1 MARAKISLIG
11 GGQIGGNL
19 ALLAAQKELGDIV
32 IFDIPKAEGMVKGK
46 ALDLMQLKPHD
57 GYDANIS
64 GTSDWKDLTDSDV
77 FIITAGLP
85 RKPGMDR
92 EDLLEINLGIM
103 TDVAENIKE
112 YSPNA
117 FVIVVSN
124 PLDAMVYAFYKVSQ
138 LKKNMVVGMAGA
150 LDSARFRAFIAMEVG
165 CSVQDVTCMVLG
177 GHGDTMV
184 PITRF
189 GTVGGVPIESLINPD
204 RLEEIVNRTR
214 FAGGEIVKLF
224 GNGSAFYAPAQSAI
238 EMAESYLR
246 DKKRIIP
253 CASLC
258 EGEFGINGYF
268 IGVPS
273 VIGSGGVEN
282 ILEFSLTE
290 EEKFELKNTL
300 EAVKKTAKDFIN
312 ARKSDRIGIL
322 VFAGE
327 SFIQCPLTI
336 DKEVLLALMDDIQV
350 AEQSYDGTAIGMA
363 IANATNRLRNS
374 DAKSKVMILLSDG
387 SNNAGELDPLTSAD
401 LASNF
406 DIKIYT
412 IGAGTNQD
420 VSFIPGR
427 GYIRNEIDEVTLKS
441 IANRTNGKYFRA
453 TNVVGLEDVY
463 KTIDELERTEIEIK
477 EFTRYKELFGW
488 LLIPAMIIGLG
499 GHTIDRT
506 IFRKQL

>member
-64 GTSDWKDLTDSDV
+64 GTSEWKDLTDSDV
-77 FIITAGLP
+77 FIITAVLP
-85 RKPGMDR
+85 RKPGLDR

-184 PITRF
+184 PITRV

-273 VIGSGGVEN
+273 MIGKNGVEK
-282 ILEFSLTE
+282 ILEFELRDD
-290 EEKFELKNTL
+290 EKSALDNTL
-300 EAVKKTAKDFIN
+300 EAVKKT
-312 ARKSDRIGIL
+312 
-322 VFAGE
+322 
-327 SFIQCPLTI
+327 
-336 DKEVLLALMDDIQV
+336 VLETKL
-350 AEQSYDGTAIGMA
+350 
-363 IANATNRLRNS
+363 
-374 DAKSKVMILLSDG
+374 
-387 SNNAGELDPLTSAD
+387 
-401 LASNF
+401 
-406 DIKIYT
+406 
-412 IGAGTNQD
+412 
-420 VSFIPGR
+420 
-427 GYIRNEIDEVTLKS
+427 
-441 IANRTNGKYFRA
+441 
-453 TNVVGLEDVY
+453 
-463 KTIDELERTEIEIK
+463 
-477 EFTRYKELFGW
+477 
-488 LLIPAMIIGLG
+488 
-499 GHTIDRT
+499 
-506 IFRKQL
+506 

>member
-184 PITRF
+184 PITRV
-189 GTVGGVPIESLINPD
+189 GTVGGVPIESLINPH

-273 VIGSGGVEN
+273 MIGKNGVEK
-282 ILEFSLTE
+282 ILEFELRDD
-290 EEKFELKNTL
+290 EKSALDNTL
-300 EAVKKTAKDFIN
+300 EAVKKT
-312 ARKSDRIGIL
+312 
-322 VFAGE
+322 
-327 SFIQCPLTI
+327 
-336 DKEVLLALMDDIQV
+336 VLETKL
-350 AEQSYDGTAIGMA
+350 
-363 IANATNRLRNS
+363 
-374 DAKSKVMILLSDG
+374 
-387 SNNAGELDPLTSAD
+387 
-401 LASNF
+401 
-406 DIKIYT
+406 
-412 IGAGTNQD
+412 
-420 VSFIPGR
+420 
-427 GYIRNEIDEVTLKS
+427 
-441 IANRTNGKYFRA
+441 
-453 TNVVGLEDVY
+453 
-463 KTIDELERTEIEIK
+463 
-477 EFTRYKELFGW
+477 
-488 LLIPAMIIGLG
+488 
-499 GHTIDRT
+499 
-506 IFRKQL
+506 